1 MLAPGTHYLAVQGSR
16 RTDGFT
22 YAARFKTAPRWRI
35 DIPAGAAVV
44 YVGTFDLR
52 GTTMELLF
60 GGWQMVA
67 IDGDNSMVRDE
78 SALAGAV
85 AAANLG
91 GLGLPQTAL
100 MTRHTG
106 PITLTTPPAATE

>member
-1 MLAPGTHYLAVQGSR
+1 MGIAKDTSS
-16 RTDGFT
+16 
-22 YAARFKTAPRWRI
+22 K
-35 DIPAGAAVV
+35 
-44 YVGTFDLR
+44 
-52 GTTMELLF
+52 
-60 GGWQMVA
+60 
-67 IDGDNSMVRDE
+67 
-78 SALAGAV
+78 AGAV